1 MRNEIPRKWEQ
12 FLDDLDSQMD
22 RKTSLV
28 CIGGFVIA
36 MRYDFDRE
44 TSDLDFISCIPDEE
58 NNELLAFG
66 GEGSAL
72 HKKHGVYLQQVTIAQ
87 MTECYE
93 DRLTE
98 MFPGRFKYLRLYTL
112 DVYDLALSKLTRNSE
127 KDREDLLRMVDSED
141 FNLHE
146 FEERYDKEFRVYVED
161 TRHRTTF
168 QFWQNLIR
176 EYLDEKG
183 G

>member
-1 MRNEIPRKWEQ
+1 MRNEIPRNWKQ
-12 FLDDLDSQMD
+12 FLNDLDSELD
-22 RKTSLV
+22 RETSLV

-36 MRYDFDRE
+36 MCYDFDRE
-44 TSDLDFISCIPDEE
+44 TSDLDFISCIPNEE
-58 NNELLAFG
+58 NNELLLFA

-72 HKKHGVYLQQVTIAQ
+72 HEKHGVYLQQVTIAQ

-98 MFPGRFKYLRLYTL
+98 MFPGRFNNLRLYAL
-112 DVYDLALSKLTRNSE
+112 EVYDLALSKLTRNSE
-127 KDREDLLRMVDSED
+127 KDREDLLRMVNSEE

-168 QFWQNLIR
+168 RFWLNLIR
-176 EYLDEKG
+176 EYLDENEG
-183 G
+183 